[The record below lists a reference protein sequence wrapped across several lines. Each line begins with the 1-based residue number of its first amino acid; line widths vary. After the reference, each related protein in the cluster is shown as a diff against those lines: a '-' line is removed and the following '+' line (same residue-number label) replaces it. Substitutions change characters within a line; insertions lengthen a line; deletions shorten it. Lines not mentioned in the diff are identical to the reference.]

1 MSISSRTVKGRKQ
14 YRFDLRYKSS
24 GQTKRKSSKW
34 YPTKKEAL
42 QAEKDFLDQ
51 IEAEDAPVMLT
62 FGQIWEEYI
71 ADRVSRNLNSKTTA
85 DEKNY
90 SIQQYFSDWIA
101 VPIDQ
106 ISVQTVRSRFAK
118 SDITGLSTNTKNK
131 LRSFLLS
138 AFGYAVRYHGL
149 KENPISALEPYSYS
163 FDEKERRKTAQI
175 WTPEEFASFLFQM
188 EDDDYS
194 RIFEFI
200 YWTGLRRSE
209 AMSLTFSDLD
219 GDFITIRRQ
228 WDQKREEW
236 TATKTAGS
244 YRKIRLPRRL
254 LQIIEEQR
262 QKYQDEPHFTAEWFI
277 FGGYRY
283 LSRTTMDRKK
293 KKAIEAAGL
302 PYMTTHQLR
311 HAYISNLLAEEGNA
325 FLVGRSAGHSNTDMT
340 LRTYGH
346 VSVSDFSDL
355 IDSMMEKSEHPLH

>member
-1 MSISSRTVKGRKQ
+1 
-14 YRFDLRYKSS
+14 
-24 GQTKRKSSKW
+24 
-34 YPTKKEAL
+34 
-42 QAEKDFLDQ
+42 
-51 IEAEDAPVMLT
+51 
-62 FGQIWEEYI
+62 
-71 ADRVSRNLNSKTTA
+71 
-85 DEKNY
+85 
-90 SIQQYFSDWIA
+90 
-101 VPIDQ
+101 
-106 ISVQTVRSRFAK
+106 
-118 SDITGLSTNTKNK
+118 
-131 LRSFLLS
+131 
-138 AFGYAVRYHGL
+138 
-149 KENPISALEPYSYS
+149 
-163 FDEKERRKTAQI
+163 
-175 WTPEEFASFLFQM
+175 M

-219 GDFITIRRQ
+219 GDVITIRRQ

-262 QKYQDEPHFTAEWFI
+262 QKYQDEPHFSKEWFI

-325 FLVGRSAGHSNTDMT
+325 FLVGRSAGHAYTDMT